1 MATKA
6 RLYLATI
13 STYFRRRRLR
23 RQAYHAALAHLD
35 ALHPG
40 KLDILERKANERS
53 LR

>member
-1 MATKA
+1 MILRAIA
-6 RLYLATI
+6 A
-13 STYFRRRRLR
+13 YFRRRRLR